1 MIIPNNMI
9 SHVGKIFQGEYAVLG
24 ALENPYIIDIGANV
38 GGFAVWAH
46 EFFKNPKIDCYEPIK
61 ENYSLLRQN
70 TAGTDIAIRNF
81 AIGKEDGERQMYY
94 GLHNCGEASLYSG
107 EEQAKEGEIV
117 KVMSAKHLPECDIM
131 KIDTEGAEIE
141 ILENLVNFPSIFLI
155 EFHSA
160 HNRRRIDEL
169 LLDYTL
175 LECTMRGYNYG
186 VLKYLRT
193 NLCIQEQTA

>member
-9 SHVGKIFQGEYAVLG
+9 SHVGKIFQGEYAIG
-24 ALENPYIIDIGANV
+24 AMPSPYIIDIGANV

-46 EFFKNPKIDCYEPIK
+46 EYFDKPKIDCYEPIK
-61 ENYSLLRQN
+61 ENFNLLRQN

-94 GLHNCGEASLYSG
+94 GLNNCGEASMFAG

-117 KVMSAKHLPECDIM
+117 KVMSAKNLPPCDIM

-141 ILENLVNFPSIFLI
+141 ILENLTVQPVVFLI

-160 HNRRRIDEL
+160 WNRRRIDEL
-169 LLDYTL
+169 LYDYTL
-175 LECTMRGYNYG
+175 AECTMRGYNYG
-186 VLKYLRT
+186 ILKYIRGKF
-193 NLCIQEQTA
+193 

>member
-9 SHVGKIFQGEYAVLG
+9 SHVGKIFQGEYATLG
-24 ALENPYIIDIGANV
+24 VIENPYIIDIGANV

-61 ENYSLLRQN
+61 ANYDLLRQN
-70 TAGTDIAIRNF
+70 IEGTDIAIRNI
-81 AIGKEDGERQMYY
+81 AIGKEDGKRMMYY
-94 GLHNCGEASLYSG
+94 GLNNCGESSLFQG
-107 EEQAKEGEIV
+107 ERQLVEGEMV
-117 KVMSAKHLPECDIM
+117 KVMSSQHLPRCDIM

-141 ILENLVNFPSIFLI
+141 ILENLVNFPYVFLI

-160 HNRRRIDEL
+160 YNRRKIDQL

-175 LECTMRGYNYG
+175 LECTMRGRDYG
-186 VLKYLRT
+186 ILKYIKT
-193 NLCIQEQTA
+193 IVMEDSNG

>member
-1 MIIPNNMI
+1 MIIPNDMI
-9 SHVGKIFQGEYAVLG
+9 SHVGKIFQGEYAIG
-24 ALENPYIIDIGANV
+24 AMPNPYIIDIGANV

-46 EFFKNPKIDCYEPIK
+46 EYFDKPKIDCYEPIK
-61 ENYSLLRQN
+61 ENFNLLRQN

-94 GLHNCGEASLYSG
+94 GLNNCGEASMFAG

-117 KVMSAKHLPECDIM
+117 KVMSAKNLPPCDIM

-141 ILENLVNFPSIFLI
+141 ILENLTVQPVVFLI

-160 HNRRRIDEL
+160 WNRRRIDEL
-169 LLDYTL
+169 LYDYTL
-175 LECTMRGYNYG
+175 AECTMRGYNYG
-186 VLKYLRT
+186 ILKYIRGKF
-193 NLCIQEQTA
+193 

>member
-9 SHVGKIFQGEYAVLG
+9 SHVGKIFQGEYATLG
-24 ALENPYIIDIGANV
+24 VIENPYIIDIGANV

-61 ENYSLLRQN
+61 ANYDLLRQN
-70 TAGTDIAIRNF
+70 IEGTDIAVRNI
-81 AIGKEDGERQMYY
+81 AIGKEDGKRMMYY
-94 GLHNCGEASLYSG
+94 GLNNCGESSLFQG
-107 EEQAKEGEIV
+107 ERQLVEGEMV
-117 KVMSAKHLPECDIM
+117 KVMSSKHLPRCDIM

-141 ILENLVNFPSIFLI
+141 IIENLVNFPLVFLI

-160 HNRRRIDEL
+160 YNRRKIDQL

-175 LECTMRGYNYG
+175 LECTMRGRDYG
-186 VLKYLRT
+186 ILKYIKSSLVGV
-193 NLCIQEQTA
+193 

>member
-1 MIIPNNMI
+1 MI
-9 SHVGKIFQGEYAVLG
+9 SHVGKIFQGEYAVG
-24 ALENPYIIDIGANV
+24 AMPNPYIIDVGANV

-46 EFFKNPKIDCYEPIK
+46 EYFDKPKIDCYEPIK
-61 ENYSLLRQN
+61 ANYSLLRQN

-94 GLHNCGEASLYSG
+94 GLHNCGEASMFEG
-107 EEQAKEGEIV
+107 EEQAKEGELV
-117 KVMSAKHLPECDIM
+117 KVMSAKNLPPCDIM

-141 ILENLVNFPSIFLI
+141 ILENLVHFPVIFLI

-160 HNRRRIDEL
+160 YNRRRIDEL

-175 LECTMRGYNYG
+175 IECTMRGYNYG
-186 VLKYLRT
+186 VLKYIRG
-193 NLCIQEQTA
+193 QF

>member
-9 SHVGKIFQGEYAVLG
+9 KHVGKIFQGEYATLG
-24 ALENPYIIDIGANV
+24 VIENPYIIDIGANV

-61 ENYSLLRQN
+61 ANYDLLRQN
-70 TAGTDIAIRNF
+70 IEGTDIAIRNI
-81 AIGKEDGERQMYY
+81 AIGKEDGKRMMYY
-94 GLHNCGEASLYSG
+94 GLDNCGESSLFQG
-107 EEQAKEGEIV
+107 DRQLEEGEMV
-117 KVMSAKHLPECDIM
+117 KVMSSKHLPRCDIM

-141 ILENLVNFPSIFLI
+141 ILENLVNFPLVFLI

-160 HNRRRIDEL
+160 YNRRKIDQL

-175 LECTMRGYNYG
+175 LECTMRGRDYG
-186 VLKYLRT
+186 ILKYIKSSLV
-193 NLCIQEQTA
+193 EV

>member
-1 MIIPNNMI
+1 VIIPNNMI
-9 SHVGKIFQGEYAVLG
+9 SHVGKIFQGEYAIG
-24 ALENPYIIDIGANV
+24 SMKQPYIIDIGANV

-46 EFFKNPKIDCYEPIK
+46 EYFDKPKIDCYEPIK
-61 ENYSLLRQN
+61 ENFNLLRQN

-94 GLHNCGEASLYSG
+94 GLNNCGEASMFEG
-107 EEQAKEGEIV
+107 IEQAKEGEIV
-117 KVMSAKHLPECDIM
+117 KVMSAKHIPACDII

-141 ILENLVNFPSIFLI
+141 ILENLVNFPVVFLI

-160 HNRRRIDEL
+160 YNRRRIDEL

-175 LECTMRGYNYG
+175 IECTMRGYNYG
-186 VLKYLRT
+186 ILKYIRSE
-193 NLCIQEQTA
+193 LCTLN

>member
-1 MIIPNNMI
+1 MIIPNDMI

-46 EFFKNPKIDCYEPIK
+46 EFFKKPKIDCYEPIK

-193 NLCIQEQTA
+193 NLCIQDQTA